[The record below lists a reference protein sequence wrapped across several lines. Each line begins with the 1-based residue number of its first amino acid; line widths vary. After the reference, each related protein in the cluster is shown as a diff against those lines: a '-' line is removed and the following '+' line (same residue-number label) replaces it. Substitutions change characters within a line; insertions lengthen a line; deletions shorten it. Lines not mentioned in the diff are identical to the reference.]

1 MSSFDEGYNFF
12 LEQADVIAGAYQG
25 NQFVQNVNIEI
36 TKLYENINAFNDS
49 RMNVDS
55 LKGFIAEEWHSAT
68 FNINAAVSGSESR
81 TFVVRSHDFASVDID
96 SSFGKIF
103 GLKYYKDGVASAQEQ
118 AKSVFEKFNEYKAKG
133 GKDSLESY
141 LEGRGFT
148 DDTVLNDPIYSG
160 QVRVIPKDQ
169 LETASKWLERK
180 IAKESTIRP
189 EQVERYKETLK
200 MLSDKLSDGKGVE
213 SIPLTEAEAK
223 TLAELAKK
231 GDITYEQLK
240 AMGISADKVIHF
252 EYIAKQAF
260 NAGLTAGTISIVLK
274 IAPEIYKTI
283 DYLIKTGDL
292 DSEQFRKIGFA
303 ALEGGCEGFVRGSV
317 SAAITIACQSG
328 MLGSVAKNIS
338 PSVIGMA
345 TVITLN
351 TMQNAFKVAN
361 GKMTNFE
368 LSQELIRDLI
378 VSSSSFAAG
387 SIVQTFIGIPVL
399 GFMIGSF
406 VGSVIGSFA
415 YNSSCNAVIS
425 FCIDTGFTMFGL
437 VEQNYTL
444 PKEILESIGIEVFTY
459 EELEYEKFEYEKF
472 ETLKLEY
479 EKFEP
484 KTLDISILK
493 RGVIGV
499 NEIGYC

>member
-1 MSSFDEGYNFF
+1 MSSFDEGYDFF
-12 LEQADVIAGAYQG
+12 LKQVGAQAGAYKS
-25 NQFVQNVNIEI
+25 NQYVEDVNIEI
-36 TKLYENINAFNDS
+36 TKLYENLNAFNGF
-49 RMNVDS
+49 NTKTEC
-55 LKGFIAEEWHSAT
+55 LKGDVAEFWHAGT
-68 FNINAAVSGSESR
+68 FNVNAVASGSENR
-81 TFVVRSHDFASVDID
+81 TFVIRSHGFASPDIK
-96 SSFGKIF
+96 STFGKIF
-103 GLKYYKDGVASAQEQ
+103 GLKYYKDGVASAQQQ

-141 LEGRGFT
+141 LEGRRFT

-169 LETASKWLERK
+169 LEMASKWLERK
-180 IAKESTIRP
+180 IAKESIIRP

-223 TLAELAKK
+223 KLAELAKK

-240 AMGISADKVIHF
+240 TMGISADEVIHF

-328 MLGSVAKNIS
+328 MLGSASKNIS

-351 TMQNAFKVAN
+351 TMQKAFKVAN